1 VLHSG
6 SGYSMCSVQSSQ
18 FWRLSRCNV
27 THHGRNRTTCRTTV
41 SKSKSPGREKVNFTA
56 VLLSSE
62 DDDGRDGS
70 GESGLDAAE
79 WSSLANPGNA
89 GWS

>member
-1 VLHSG
+1 L
-6 SGYSMCSVQSSQ
+6 
-18 FWRLSRCNV
+18 RPN
-27 THHGRNRTTCRTTV
+27 
-41 SKSKSPGREKVNFTA
+41 KGREKVDFTA

-62 DDDGRDGS
+62 DDDAGAPIEDDGRDGS

-79 WSSLANPGNA
+79 WSSLANPGNG

>member
-1 VLHSG
+1 MITVL
-6 SGYSMCSVQSSQ
+6 MATNQMT
-18 FWRLSRCNV
+18 
-27 THHGRNRTTCRTTV
+27 THHGRNRMTCRTRV
-41 SKSKSPGREKVNFTA
+41 SKSKSPGREKVKFTV

-62 DDDGRDGS
+62 DNNARAPIKNNGCDGS
-70 GESGLDAAE
+70 GESRLDAAE